1 MLARRSQPYA
11 RQHRSGRRDGLFRSN
26 KGMER
31 SRIVDSPRVFH
42 AHRLSGVGGRAP
54 PNLVPLFAAHHME
67 CSQLDWRSAIPLVSV
82 EINIFLCTLDDE
94 NLSRNITYRDQFSRV
109 STSNTVL
116 WLTRGDK
123 PVVRRTDGLFDPRA
137 VARRV
142 HGDVTSMMVGGI
154 AALLLQML
162 HPAVLAGVWDHS
174 NFRSDMQGRL
184 RRTARFISITF
195 YDSRQAAE

>member
-1 MLARRSQPYA
+1 MDFPLPLPVRCKGGREAEVEARPPASKRRMAANGPQARDAPLTRWPTAMLDRRSQPYV

-42 AHRLSGVGGRAP
+42 AHQLSWVGGRAP

-116 WLTRGDK
+116 WLKVIVPSSVIGTAFLDI
-123 PVVRRTDGLFDPRA
+123 VR
-137 VARRV
+137 
-142 HGDVTSMMVGGI
+142 
-154 AALLLQML
+154 
-162 HPAVLAGVWDHS
+162 
-174 NFRSDMQGRL
+174 
-184 RRTARFISITF
+184 
-195 YDSRQAAE
+195 